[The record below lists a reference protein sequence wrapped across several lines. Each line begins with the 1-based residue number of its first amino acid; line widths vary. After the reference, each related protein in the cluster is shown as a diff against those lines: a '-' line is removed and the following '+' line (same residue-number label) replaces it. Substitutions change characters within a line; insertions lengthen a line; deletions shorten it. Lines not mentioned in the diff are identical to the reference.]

1 MKKKT
6 EGLSRL
12 EQQIE
17 EMNETNPHSRNIL
30 LAFKAILLER
40 KRLVE
45 KGTCMSVDVSQ
56 IDRARLQGGVP
67 VCRQISLLHPDE
79 PWEKIATAVIPSIA
93 IGFPDLAEELRKIEA
108 GVKNGNIQ
116 LKEYFTPFP
125 ELDDG
130 LVRSWSATL
139 GVRPEVLRLV
149 LMSILR
155 PVLEMKAK
163 VVAGMLGDVSWDK
176 GYCPICGAF
185 PDMAVIK
192 DKTFQRRLHC
202 SRCRHEWRFDRVL
215 CPYCE
220 HEGKEDG
227 TPYFFV
233 EGKEQ
238 ETAFACD
245 RCKRYVVT
253 MNRVSDLG
261 DPDFDVVSMGLT
273 HLDVIMQEKGYAPA
287 ACNEWNDFQSPPLS
301 AS

>member
-12 EQQIE
+12 VEQIE
-17 EMNETNPHSRNIL
+17 ETNETNPHSRNIL
-30 LAFKAILLER
+30 LAFTAILLER

-45 KGTCMSVDVSQ
+45 EESCMSVDVSS
-56 IDRARLQGGVP
+56 IDTARLQGGVP
-67 VCRQISLLHPDE
+67 VCRQVSLLHPDE
-79 PWEKIATAVIPSIA
+79 PWKKIASAVIPAIA
-93 IGFPDLAEELRKIEA
+93 SGFPDLAGELRKIEA
-108 GVKNGNIQ
+108 AVTDNRIE
-116 LKEYFTPFP
+116 LKEYFAAFP

-130 LVRSWSATL
+130 LVPKWSAKL
-139 GVRPEVLRLV
+139 DVRPEVLHLV
-149 LMSILR
+149 LISILR

-163 VVAGMLGDVSWDK
+163 EVASTLGDTSWDK

-215 CPYCE
+215 CPYCG
-220 HEGKEDG
+220 HEGKEEG

-238 ETAFACD
+238 ETAFACEE
-245 RCKRYVVT
+245 CKRYIVT
-253 MNRVSDLG
+253 LNRVSDLA
-261 DPDFDVVSMGLT
+261 DYDFDVVSIGLT
-273 HLDVIMQEKGYAPA
+273 HLDVIMQEKGYVPT
-287 ACNEWNDFQSPPLS
+287 ACNEWNDFGSPPS
-301 AS
+301 FPS

>member
-12 EQQIE
+12 EQQIG

-40 KRLVE
+40 NRLVGE
-45 KGTCMSVDVSQ
+45 GTCMSVDVSQ
-56 IDRARLQGGVP
+56 IDAARLQGGVP
-67 VCRQISLLHPDE
+67 VCRQTPLIRPDE
-79 PWEKIATAVIPSIA
+79 PWEKIASAVIPSIA

-108 GVKNGNIQ
+108 GVKNAGIQ

-130 LVRSWSATL
+130 LVPKWSATL
-139 GVRPEVLRLV
+139 DVRPEVLHLV
-149 LMSILR
+149 LINILR

-163 VVAGMLGDVSWDK
+163 EVAGNLGDTSWDK

-215 CPYCE
+215 CPYCG
-220 HEGKEDG
+220 HEGKEEG

-233 EGKEQ
+233 EGKER
-238 ETAFACD
+238 ETAFACEQ
-245 RCKRYVVT
+245 CKRYIVT
-253 MNRVSDLG
+253 LNRVSDLA
-261 DPDFDVVSMGLT
+261 DYDFDVVSMGLS
-273 HLDVIMQEKGYAPA
+273 HLDVIMQEKGFIPA
-287 ACNEWNDFQSPPLS
+287 AFNEWNDFRSPSISLS
-301 AS
+301 